1 MILKSMALEG
11 VGGCRAAGEEEM
23 IVVALAWGYGAY
35 SAVREIIA
43 PLSDVFSLKDFV
55 YLDFCGIL
63 NLDA

>member
-1 MILKSMALEG
+1 MVVELQM
-11 VGGCRAAGEEEM
+11 RREM

-43 PLSDVFSLKDFV
+43 PLSDGFSLKDFV